1 MQVLSG
7 EISPTKVIS
16 TPAMLPTIA
25 PKLARF
31 LGPKGLMPVAKR
43 GTVRDDVAEAIAE
56 ARGLL
61 DWKGDKQG
69 HVRAGASRRSLG
81 LHG

>member
-1 MQVLSG
+1 
-7 EISPTKVIS
+7 
-16 TPAMLPTIA
+16 MLPTIA

-43 GTVRDDVAEAIAE
+43 GTVREDIAEAISE

-69 HVRAGASRRSLG
+69 HVRAGTFRGVAT
-81 LHG
+81 

>member
-1 MQVLSG
+1 
-7 EISPTKVIS
+7 
-16 TPAMLPTIA
+16 MLPTIA

-43 GTVRDDVAEAIAE
+43 GTVREDVAEAIAE

-69 HVRAGASRRSLG
+69 HVRAGKFSKVPGIMQVLMQIQPSHAQHSP
-81 LHG
+81 